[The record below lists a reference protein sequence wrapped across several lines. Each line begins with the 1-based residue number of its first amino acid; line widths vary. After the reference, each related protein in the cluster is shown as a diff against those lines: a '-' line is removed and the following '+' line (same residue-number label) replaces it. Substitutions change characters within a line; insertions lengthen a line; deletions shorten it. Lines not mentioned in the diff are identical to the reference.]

1 MKVYSALV
9 AVLFLLLVGC
19 AQPTPTPTPTATLPP
34 TPTPTPTVTPTPTAT
49 TSEQNKQS
57 LLTGIAAGQPLYYKV
72 LKYQKDPLGP
82 GGSGSYPSTTI
93 SENWFVAGD
102 DGQISD
108 AVATLRTQ
116 AGVLLGYSKLING
129 ALVYTDIQT
138 GEEFVL
144 NHDFSG
150 TLSSIVD
157 SFWALPQSL
166 QNRGVAV
173 KEQGTLSERASLI
186 YEKQQSNGRLRRTEL
201 VENAQMLYKESI
213 YDGASAVQSALR
225 WENALVEYKLL
236 PAGTALPT
244 VP

>member
-1 MKVYSALV
+1 MRAKQLIAGGLILV
-9 AVLFLLLVGC
+9 LAAVVWIG
-19 AQPTPTPTPTATLPP
+19 ATQLGGNPSP
-34 TPTPTPTVTPTPTAT
+34 APAPAPEVVEVAT

-57 LLTGIAAGQPLYYKV
+57 LLIGIAAGQPLYYKV

-82 GGSGSYPSTTI
+82 GGPGSYPSTTI

-108 AVATLRTQ
+108 AVATLRTTE
-116 AGVLLGYSKLING
+116 GVLLGYNKLVDG

-138 GEEFVL
+138 GDEFVL

-150 TLSSIVD
+150 ALSSIVD

-201 VENAQMLYKESI
+201 VENAPMLYKESI

-225 WENALVEYKLL
+225 WENAIVEYRLL
-236 PAGTALPT
+236 PAGTDLPT